1 MDLWGF
7 LQCQIWD
14 FLYHNVIDGFFCR
27 TPPVLLLQLQTL
39 NNLILLYK
47 VLRLIFP
54 STLPLSGSLHGVFF
68 LPLLQDHWSFLLNY
82 LICYSDHWIGYSFQI
97 VNIFLSGIC
106 SFIYFYNE
114 IPYFFPSLCSWFPL
128 NPWTYLYLVLGLY
141 MILLSVISMFVPTEC
156 FFSWLKITSSCFFM
170 CFQFFS
176 GHWLS
181 WCDTAKWLDF
191 VVFLNR
197 VLTFV

>member
-1 MDLWGF
+1 MGFSSASNLRLFIPQFHRWLF
-7 LQCQIWD
+7 LQ
-14 FLYHNVIDGFFCR
+14 NPSR
-27 TPPVLLLQLQTL
+27 SAPPITDIKQPDTALQ
-39 NNLILLYK
+39 
-47 VLRLIFP
+47 
-54 STLPLSGSLHGVFF
+54 STETNFSQHAPPFWIIRWCFF

-97 VNIFLSGIC
+97 VNIFLSGLC

-170 CFQFFS
+170 CFQFF
-176 GHWLS
+176 
-181 WCDTAKWLDF
+181 
-191 VVFLNR
+191 
-197 VLTFV
+197 